1 MMAKINLIV
10 FPSCINTNT
19 YSLEI
24 VIVVVFYC
32 SENVLMLMLIVLFY
46 SEYIL
51 SLIVFFY
58 TVVLIFFIEML
69 SISLSL
75 TLVQPLFSPN

>member
-1 MMAKINLIV
+1 M
-10 FPSCINTNT
+10 S
-19 YSLEI
+19 
-24 VIVVVFYC
+24 
-32 SENVLMLMLIVLFY
+32 MLGLLFY

-69 SISLSL
+69 SVWISLSL
-75 TLVQPLFSPN
+75 TLVKPLFSPN